1 MQIGVGTYP
10 TGAKSLPLSKVPK
23 TGLTRRMRAWMSART
38 GTKAQRRFTIDQ
50 ICESLGVMAGKQ
62 HQSVANAL
70 TDFET
75 RKEVES
81 YTSKK
86 HNRRQ
91 FLYVLDWRKELKG
104 KINRK
109 IFKAMYV
116 SQNFSVTDIQ
126 RHTGLQDR
134 CWIDK
139 VVRKLKEEGH
149 VQQIQRRLCAHGAG
163 AETVYH
169 ITNRDKFKLEL
180 MR

>member
-1 MQIGVGTYP
+1 
-10 TGAKSLPLSKVPK
+10 
-23 TGLTRRMRAWMSART
+23 MRAWMSART

-50 ICESLGVMAGKQ
+50 MITAMGIWPGKE
-62 HQSVANAL
+62 HQAAANAL
-70 TDFET
+70 SDFIR

-81 YTSKK
+81 YFNQK

-139 VVRKLKEEGH
+139 VVRKLKDDGH